1 MHQKSFTQIKKN
13 LKKDFSD
20 FKSMKLAILGDSST
34 QFLNIA
40 IRGLSYDYG
49 MNLDIWEADYDQ
61 IPMQVY
67 DTNSDLYI
75 FKPDLI
81 LIYKSSHK
89 LLQEYNTNNKDQL
102 ISFGDEHINEIKKFI
117 LLFLKILTQKLFFIT
132 TTKLTISSMATMQ
145 IRLNLLL
152 YFN

>member
-1 MHQKSFTQIKKN
+1 
-13 LKKDFSD
+13 
-20 FKSMKLAILGDSST
+20 MKLAILGDSST

-61 IPMQVY
+61 IPCKFM
-67 DTNSDLYI
+67 TNDLYI

-89 LLQEYNTNNKDQL
+89 LLQEYNTNNKDQ
-102 ISFGDEHINEIKKFI
+102 
-117 LLFLKILTQKLFFIT
+117 FFIW
-132 TTKLTISSMATMQ
+132 
-145 IRLNLLL
+145 R
-152 YFN
+152 

>member
-1 MHQKSFTQIKKN
+1 M
-13 LKKDFSD
+13 
-20 FKSMKLAILGDSST
+20 
-34 QFLNIA
+34 
-40 IRGLSYDYG
+40 IRY
-49 MNLDIWEADYDQ
+49 
-61 IPMQVY
+61 QVY

-117 LLFLKILTQKLFFIT
+117 PLFLKILTQKLF
-132 TTKLTISSMATMQ
+132 L
-145 IRLNLLL
+145 
-152 YFN
+152 